1 MLQNLH
7 VKNLALIDECEVEFS
22 DGLNI
27 LSGETGAGKSIIIGS
42 INLALGEKVQK
53 EMLRDNEK
61 PAFVELIFS
70 VEDPKI
76 IEALRELDVEVEDGC
91 VILSRKIT
99 QSRAVGRVNG
109 EAVSVSRMKEIA
121 SYLIDIHGQHEH
133 QSLLSKKKHLD
144 ILDEYAKQPLG
155 DKKQQLS
162 VTYKAYRAL
171 KDEYEKSNIDNEER
185 SRELSFL
192 EYEVKE
198 IEEASLVSGEDEEL
212 EAQFRKFSNG
222 KKIMEGVNAAYSA
235 TGGEMESASELIGR
249 AVREL
254 SLVSGYDEDVE
265 ALESQLS
272 EIDSLLSDFNHEISG
287 YISQAEF
294 DEETFY
300 ETQKRLDEINHLKS
314 KYGNSIDDI
323 LIALNEKR
331 ERISVLNDY
340 DSYLQKL
347 EQQLAKKEKELAQ
360 ISDEVSEIRQKSA
373 VKLVSEIKSALNDLN
388 FLDVQFDMQF
398 DRLPD
403 YTANGIDAPEFL
415 ISTNPGEPL
424 KPLGR
429 VASGGELSRIMLGIK
444 TIMAENDHI
453 ESLIFDEIDSGISG
467 RTAQMVSEKMNE
479 LGRNHQIICITHL
492 PQIAAMADAHFLI
505 EKAVE
510 NKSTVSRI
518 RRLTDNDSVAEL
530 ARSKNHRYRD
540 GERTRDEST
549 CHGEKNLTLSVYGA
563 VDYQYITGGQ
573 PYVPFGMITCPFLWI
588 IIIISLCF
596 FDISDSSLLL
606 YLLSFSIIF
615 STSLIP
621 CTSSGV
627 MALSTSTSFCRIIV
641 SPSGIIFCSPLR
653 ISTIS
658 VSGGSVRSFS
668 LWPHHR

>member
-42 INLALGEKVQK
+42 INLALGEKVPK
-53 EMLRDNEK
+53 EMLRDSDQ

-70 VEDPKI
+70 VDNEQTAK
-76 IEALRELDVEVEDGC
+76 ALKALDVELEDNT

-99 QSRAVGRVNG
+99 ASRAIGRVNG

-144 ILDEYAKQPLG
+144 ILDEYAKKQLG
-155 DKKQQLS
+155 NKKSELS
-162 VTYKAYRAL
+162 AVYKEYRAL
-171 KDEYEKSNIDNEER
+171 KEEFEKSNIDNEQR

-198 IEEASLVSGEDEEL
+198 IEDANLTPGEDEEL
-212 EAQFRKFSNG
+212 ETQFKRFSNG

-235 TGGEMESASELIGR
+235 TGGEMDSASELIGR

-254 SLVSGYDEDVE
+254 GQVSGYDTEVE
-265 ALESQLS
+265 NLENQLA

-287 YISQAEF
+287 YISGAEF
-294 DEETFY
+294 DEESFY

-314 KYGNSIDDI
+314 KYGNFIDEI
-323 LIALNEKR
+323 LVSLEEKQKRIA
-331 ERISVLNDY
+331 VLNDY
-340 DSYLQKL
+340 DAYLKDL
-347 EQQLAKKEKELAQ
+347 EQQLSKMEFKLSA
-360 ISDEVSEIRQKSA
+360 ISEEVSKIRQKSA
-373 VKLVSEIKSALNDLN
+373 AKLVKEIIAALNDLN
-388 FLDVQFDMQF
+388 FLDVKFDMRF

-403 YTANGIDAPEFL
+403 YTANGIDSPEFL

-424 KPLGR
+424 KPLGK

-505 EKAVE
+505 EKSVE
-510 NKSTVSRI
+510 NKSTVSKI
-518 RRLTDNDSVAEL
+518 YRLSDKQSVAEL
-530 ARSKNHRYRD
+530 ARMLGGAKITD
-540 GERTRDEST
+540 TVMESAREMKVLAA
-549 CHGEKNLTLSVYGA
+549 EKKA
-563 VDYQYITGGQ
+563 
-573 PYVPFGMITCPFLWI
+573 
-588 IIIISLCF
+588 
-596 FDISDSSLLL
+596 
-606 YLLSFSIIF
+606 
-615 STSLIP
+615 
-621 CTSSGV
+621 
-627 MALSTSTSFCRIIV
+627 
-641 SPSGIIFCSPLR
+641 
-653 ISTIS
+653 
-658 VSGGSVRSFS
+658 
-668 LWPHHR
+668 